1 MLLVELK
8 TWSLTL
14 NITINQNILNYILYI
29 KSKDEESFVKQSF
42 LKSCDLYRNG
52 KSSFHSHL
60 MEMSEYFN
68 LPDFNTDML
77 DTVIVKNFLGLMKQ
91 EYISS
96 WQNIRFTT
104 LKNHNLLDLLKAI
117 IPLSITETSIN

>member
-42 LKSCDLYRNG
+42 LKSGYLYRNG

-96 WQNIRFTT
+96 WQNIFHYPQR
-104 LKNHNLLDLLKAI
+104 
-117 IPLSITETSIN
+117 P

>member
-1 MLLVELK
+1 MLPVELK

-14 NITINQNILNYILYI
+14 NITINQNILSYILYI

-42 LKSCDLYRNG
+42 LMSFDLYCNG
-52 KSSFHSHL
+52 KSSFHSYL

-68 LPDFNTDML
+68 LTDFNTDLL
-77 DTVIVKNFLGLMKQ
+77 DTAIVKNFVGLMKQ

-96 WQNIRFTT
+96 WQNIFHHSQ
-104 LKNHNLLDLLKAI
+104 K
-117 IPLSITETSIN
+117 P